1 MPNYVK
7 IDRSLLSE
15 IQNKLQKQHFVREII
30 DFCHNN
36 DILALAEGV
45 ETSEEL
51 SQVIHLGADLIQGFY
66 TGRPSKDFVGRIDEK
81 IINEIKTY
89 YQERVDGKAKSV
101 YIAGK
106 TNRVSLMNLIKEGC
120 SDIVIG
126 EEDMVYNKNIIF
138 LLIIRKF

>member
-1 MPNYVK
+1 MNTLIKTLDDSNLDRLKEFFASLDIDIAVDDYGTGYSNISNLLRYMPNYVK

-15 IQNKLQKQHFVREII
+15 IQNKPQKQHFVREII

-66 TGRPSKDFVGRIDEK
+66 TARPSATPIERIDDTVRSQ
-81 IINEIKTY
+81 IKRFNYFSFT
-89 YQERVDGKAKSV
+89 G
-101 YIAGK
+101 
-106 TNRVSLMNLIKEGC
+106 
-120 SDIVIG
+120 
-126 EEDMVYNKNIIF
+126 
-138 LLIIRKF
+138 